1 MHHHGWESMT
11 FMMVIYTFPLGHLK
25 HYWDRSTLEGGGG
38 EGTQATLAPNLSQ
51 AIVVQLLSFVRLFG
65 IPWTVTCQTLLSSTI
80 SRSFLKLMSIE
91 SVMLSNHFILCCPF
105 LLWPSIFPSI
115 RVFSSELA
123 LCIRWPEYWSF
134 SFSISPSNEYSELI
148 SFRIGS
154 GSPCCPRDS
163 QESSPNHISKASIL
177 QCSFSLWSKSHIC
190 TWPPSM
196 GGCGGGHRPLC
207 PPASAR
213 LYFCMFVLWTLSEE
227 NSFISYWGVER
238 GWAVAVVECN
248 FPIKGT
254 WNA

>member
-1 MHHHGWESMT
+1 MT

-123 LCIRWPEYWSF
+123 LCIRWPTYKSF
-134 SFSISPSNEYSELI
+134 SFSISLSSE
-148 SFRIGS
+148 
-154 GSPCCPRDS
+154 
-163 QESSPNHISKASIL
+163 
-177 QCSFSLWSKSHIC
+177 
-190 TWPPSM
+190 
-196 GGCGGGHRPLC
+196 
-207 PPASAR
+207 
-213 LYFCMFVLWTLSEE
+213 
-227 NSFISYWGVER
+227 
-238 GWAVAVVECN
+238 
-248 FPIKGT
+248 
-254 WNA
+254 

>member
-1 MHHHGWESMT
+1 
-11 FMMVIYTFPLGHLK
+11 MVIYTFPLGHLK

-51 AIVVQLLSFVRLFG
+51 ATVVQLLSFVRLFG

-134 SFSISPSNEYSELI
+134 SFIISPSNAYSGLI
-148 SFRIGS
+148 SYRTGLISLQSKGLFFQRYK
-154 GSPCCPRDS
+154 
-163 QESSPNHISKASIL
+163 SKASIL
-177 QCSFSLWSKSHIC
+177 WCSAF
-190 TWPPSM
+190 
-196 GGCGGGHRPLC
+196 
-207 PPASAR
+207 
-213 LYFCMFVLWTLSEE
+213 
-227 NSFISYWGVER
+227 FISHLYKPTGKII
-238 GWAVAVVECN
+238 AVTTLLLL
-248 FPIKGT
+248 K
-254 WNA
+254 